1 MKWGQTMLNEKFL
14 KDLYRSDTENGRVF
28 RAYCDH
34 WVSNPG
40 SEYTN
45 SGRVISLD
53 DLFHMAIV
61 KEYALMLLGRA
72 EEVHECT
79 CKIDSENIMDDKAC

>member
-1 MKWGQTMLNEKFL
+1 MLNETDL
-14 KDLYRSDTENGRVF
+14 KELYSSDTKAGRDF
-28 RAYCDH
+28 KAYCDH
-34 WVSNPG
+34 WVKKPG

-53 DLFHMAIV
+53 DVFRMVIV
-61 KEYALMLLGRA
+61 KEYALTLLGRA

-79 CKIDSENIMDDKAC
+79 CKIDTENIMDDKAC